1 MKNITK
7 VLLSIFA
14 SAVLTVSAYAGSVD
28 VTGSAV
34 ASYRVDSSDSASAA
48 NDNGKGLGISNELT
62 FSASGELDNG
72 MSWSYATELDSGAE
86 TTSGAGID
94 DTQIKVTSDF
104 GTIGI
109 MVSEGSLRSAAYG
122 WDVTANGA
130 GSDNGAGG
138 SGLWGTELS
147 GWNNI
152 QYHLPD
158 GVLPLGGKFKI
169 GQSVQADTSINSKN
183 AGGAG
188 RTLGITDGTSST
200 DPSFVTDK
208 VTQMYAEITPIEGL
222 TLGADYMEVGG
233 MPKDA
238 EQEPE
243 EGHWFAKYAI
253 GAVSIGYGKGY
264 LAHGISNNAGDK
276 IENTLNTSMGIGFAV
291 NDQLTISFSDE
302 KSTREFATSATAE
315 VELGVESIQA
325 AYTMGGL
332 TLSVWMDDIENTG
345 YTADKDEKEF
355 TVNAA
360 FAF

>member
-1 MKNITK
+1 M
-7 VLLSIFA
+7 
-14 SAVLTVSAYAGSVD
+14 
-28 VTGSAV
+28 
-34 ASYRVDSSDSASAA
+34 
-48 NDNGKGLGISNELT
+48 
-62 FSASGELDNG
+62 
-72 MSWSYATELDSGAE
+72 
-86 TTSGAGID
+86 
-94 DTQIKVTSDF
+94 
-104 GTIGI
+104 
-109 MVSEGSLRSAAYG
+109 
-122 WDVTANGA
+122 
-130 GSDNGAGG
+130 
-138 SGLWGTELS
+138 
-147 GWNNI
+147 
-152 QYHLPD
+152 
-158 GVLPLGGKFKI
+158 
-169 GQSVQADTSINSKN
+169 
-183 AGGAG
+183 
-188 RTLGITDGTSST
+188 
-200 DPSFVTDK
+200 TDK

-355 TVNAA
+355 TINAA